1 MSSISDT
8 PPVVGTGN
16 GGESQDTLALPSE
29 VLSGAEIGLAR
40 RELYEQQVAGA
51 ARRVLDEALPDIFQR
66 TASAMLPTIVSE
78 VRASMG
84 VGAPIAVQL
93 GVVPSGPAAGEGAA
107 ADIAGDGGDAS
118 DAASEAAGSDSF
130 TVSLPGNDPTAG
142 VTVQLGAADLQK
154 LLLRDKPGSSNDRL
168 PRITPPAKFDGTASH
183 LENFLMCSE
192 EYFRQHPGMPESAK
206 AWMMGDFLVP
216 HSTAHLLHMDLMRD
230 LPLEQRTLQSVV
242 DLLRMHF
249 GNRMEE
255 CDALRLWHNSEQGEM
270 TVAQWHHRVLSLI
283 SRRGMDSVR
292 RDTDM
297 VIRCFVI
304 KLRPDLRAKMLP
316 EIKTFATLEEA
327 VDAATVFE
335 SSMQLVRRSFKP
347 GSNNFTHGAGR
358 AWRPR
363 GAKMAALQDGFGGDS
378 KDWISEEDY
387 ATQLAA
393 MQGAGGSHGRGR
405 GGPGRG
411 SGGGRFG
418 DRFGGRGG
426 GRGFGRGSGDDLP
439 VPGKD
444 GKTLPAMRCFNC
456 KFLGHVARQCPHPPA
471 LQGNA

>member
-1 MSSISDT
+1 
-8 PPVVGTGN
+8 
-16 GGESQDTLALPSE
+16 
-29 VLSGAEIGLAR
+29 
-40 RELYEQQVAGA
+40 
-51 ARRVLDEALPDIFQR
+51 
-66 TASAMLPTIVSE
+66 
-78 VRASMG
+78 
-84 VGAPIAVQL
+84 
-93 GVVPSGPAAGEGAA
+93 
-107 ADIAGDGGDAS
+107 
-118 DAASEAAGSDSF
+118 
-130 TVSLPGNDPTAG
+130 
-142 VTVQLGAADLQK
+142 
-154 LLLRDKPGSSNDRL
+154 
-168 PRITPPAKFDGTASH
+168 
-183 LENFLMCSE
+183 
-192 EYFRQHPGMPESAK
+192 
-206 AWMMGDFLVP
+206 MMGDFLVP

-292 RDTDM
+292 RDADM

-335 SSMQLVRRSFKP
+335 SSMQLVRRSLKP
-347 GSNNFTHGAGR
+347 GSNSFNHGAGR

-363 GAKMAALQDGFGGDS
+363 SAKMAALQDGFGGDS
-378 KDWISEEDY
+378 EAWISEEDY

-393 MQGAGGSHGRGR
+393 MHGAGGSHGRDRGR
-405 GGPGRG
+405 PGRG

-418 DRFGGRGG
+418 GRFGGRGG

-444 GKTLPAMRCFNC
+444 G
-456 KFLGHVARQCPHPPA
+456 
-471 LQGNA
+471 